1 MAVQSRHGLCTQ
13 RCGERHDLFL
23 LALGRLQGLR
33 PRRPNLRAWPA
44 ILFAVATNNKTGPEI
59 DYPTAWGYRIV
70 GTCEDDIRAHVLEVL
85 AGVEHELVLARR
97 SSGGRYL
104 SLHLSLVVE
113 DEAQRLAIYEHLVRH
128 EAIRFV
134 V

>member
-1 MAVQSRHGLCTQ
+1 M
-13 RCGERHDLFL
+13 FF
-23 LALGRLQGLR
+23 LALGGLQELQGLQG
-33 PRRPNLRAWPA
+33 PRGRGPHRANPRALAA
-44 ILFAVATNNKTGPEI
+44 ILFAVATNNKIGPEI
-59 DYPTAWGYRIV
+59 DYPTVWGYRIV

-113 DEAQRLAIYEHLVRH
+113 DEVQRLAIYEHLVRH
-128 EAIRFV
+128 QAIRFV